1 MGWESFKLHPKLINC
16 LKKCNF
22 INPSDVQE
30 RALIY
35 TNFHV
40 DMIVA
45 AKTVREIR

>member
-22 INPSDVQE
+22 ISPSSVQE

-40 DMIVA
+40 DMIIA
-45 AKTVREIR
+45 AKTVRKIG